1 MSPAATIRRGPGDGR
16 QRHQVWDLKWCYYLD
31 SSGEAMTTAI
41 EMIYGT
47 AFVMLYVTPS
57 IVAFYRAKPSRFGI
71 AFLNLIAG
79 WTMIGWIAAFIW
91 ACV

>member
-1 MSPAATIRRGPGDGR
+1 MWLGSATGFELI
-16 QRHQVWDLKWCYYLD
+16 
-31 SSGEAMTTAI
+31 TTAI

-47 AFVMLYVTPS
+47 AFVTLYFTPS

-79 WTMIGWIAAFIW
+79 WT
-91 ACV
+91 